1 MNTKERLTKLF
12 TNTDK
17 ASISFIDSLLDLC
30 GTTTNKWSARDH
42 ITTWSREIFLAKRAR
57 KWSLMDRY
65 IINLATFIDN
75 TNK

>member
-1 MNTKERLTKLF
+1 MTTKEQLTKLF

-30 GTTTNKWSARDH
+30 GTTTNKWATRDH
-42 ITTWSREIFLAKRAR
+42 ITTWSREIFKAKNAR
-57 KWSLMDRY
+57 KRSLMDRY
-65 IINLATFIDN
+65 IKNLATFIDN